1 MRAARSTAWFVSLVI
16 LYMSFVVTATR
27 DEALAAVVVAL
38 VVTLFLVRL
47 ERITECRARV
57 PLVGWLELARRV
69 PYAVVRESFDLL
81 GPVLWRAVVRRERV
95 AGRWIALRYES
106 DANGA
111 RDGFGR
117 RTLVV
122 FGSNLTPNALPLCVD
137 DERERIVLHQL
148 VYRRESAAD
157 RPRYPI

>member
-1 MRAARSTAWFVSLVI
+1 MLVVI
-16 LYMSFVVTATR
+16 YLWFVVTATR
-27 DEALAAVVVAL
+27 DEAVAAVIVAL
-38 VVTLFLVRL
+38 VVTLFLARL
-47 ERITECRARV
+47 ERITACSARV
-57 PLVGWLELARRV
+57 PLAGWFELVRRV

-95 AGRWIALRYES
+95 SGRWIALRYES
-106 DANGA
+106 DARGA
-111 RDGFGR
+111 QDGFGR
-117 RTLVV
+117 RTLVI

-157 RPRYPI
+157 RPRYPV